1 MADIQFDAQRFA
13 RLVKKNRERLGLT
26 QQELAELLYC
36 DIRQIRRYETNGTER
51 LSVIN
56 LYASVFNISALGI
69 LTASAK
75 GAF

>member
-1 MADIQFDAQRFA
+1 MKGQLEQKDIARFLKEL
-13 RLVKKNRERLGLT
+13 RVTKGLT
-26 QQELAELLYC
+26 QQQLADLLFC

>member
-1 MADIQFDAQRFA
+1 MKGQLEQKDIARFLKEL
-13 RLVKKNRERLGLT
+13 RVTKGLT

-69 LTASAK
+69 LTASVK